1 MILADKIIAERKKN
15 GWSQEELAE
24 KLGVTRQSVSKWEG
38 AQSVPDLQRILEMSK
53 IFGVSTDYLLKD
65 DIEDEVNTSAIVA
78 EEAVP
83 IRKVSMEE
91 ASGFL
96 SIKKQHAPKI
106 ALAAFI
112 CILSPV
118 LLMMFA
124 VMSEL
129 KLLPMSENAAAGI
142 GLTVMFLMIVVG
154 VVIFV
159 MCGMQVRAFD
169 FLEKERIET
178 EYGVTGM
185 VKEKKAQYE
194 ATYIR
199 YNIMGVIFCI
209 MGVVPIFVSLI
220 FTENDFI
227 IVSMVC
233 LLFLLEGIGVMF
245 FINGGVNQASFEK
258 LLQEGDYSVEK
269 KSVGKVYW
277 PIVTAI
283 YLGYSFIT
291 NDWHISWVV
300 WPVAGVLFPAVSA
313 LVNVISGKR

>member
-38 AQSVPDLQRILEMSK
+38 AQSVPDLQRILQMSQL
-53 IFGVSTDYLLKD
+53 FGVSTDYLLKD
-65 DIEDEVNTSAIVA
+65 DIEDEGYLHNTVA
-78 EEAVP
+78 EDAVS

-91 ASGFL
+91 ANKFL
-96 SIKKQHAPKI
+96 SIKKQTAPKI
-106 ALAAFI
+106 ALAVFI

-118 LLMMFA
+118 LLMLLG

-129 KLLPMSENAAAGI
+129 NMISISENAAGGI
-142 GLTVMFLMIVVG
+142 GMTVLFLMVAIG
-154 VVIFV
+154 VVIFIL
-159 MCGMQVRAFD
+159 CGMQTKEYD
-169 FLEKERIET
+169 YLEKEKIET

-194 ATYIR
+194 TTYIR
-199 YNIMGVIFCI
+199 YNILGVVFCI
-209 MGVVPIFVSLI
+209 MGVVPIFVALI
-220 FTENDFI
+220 FTENDFVMI
-227 IVSMVC
+227 SMVC

-245 FINGGVNQASFEK
+245 FINAGVNQASFEK

-283 YLGYSFIT
+283 YLGYSLIT
-291 NDWHISWVV
+291 MNWHISWVI
-300 WPVAGVLFPAVSA
+300 WPVAGILFPAISA
-313 LVNVISGKR
+313 LVNALRK